1 MFYVPDY
8 STCKRLGAS
17 YCALPKNYIQ
27 PKCTGRTPL
36 CKEVL
41 NDTWVSFPT
50 WSEDSTFV
58 TSRKTQYEE
67 YIYRCEDERFE
78 LDVVIETNAATIR
91 VLEGVHKKLQ
101 RLSADEV
108 AKFRLDD
115 CLGGASPTIHQRA
128 LKRIYGDKA
137 PDIIDGLKKN
147 PSVAVP
153 VVLRR
158 LKAKEEEWREAQKG
172 FNKIWREQNEK
183 YYLKSLD
190 HQGINFKQNDVKQ
203 LRSKS
208 LFNEIE
214 TLFDERHEQAEEG
227 SSETTTGPH
236 LVLPYKDKTVLN
248 DAAELL
254 IHHVKRQTSIH
265 KEDKQRIKQL
275 LRHFLPDLFFHPR
288 QELSDDER
296 DDADNDEDSDANASK
311 TAPFSDRRDAAGAP
325 PCKKEEEPET
335 DVKPPPHAISQHPDE
350 CYSLFYG
357 NNNWYL
363 LYRLHHILCERLTRM
378 YDRAVALANE
388 EAKYRVD
395 RKESTAIALRLKPKS
410 MFLSNLLTLFTW

>member
-1 MFYVPDY
+1 
-8 STCKRLGAS
+8 
-17 YCALPKNYIQ
+17 
-27 PKCTGRTPL
+27 
-36 CKEVL
+36 
-41 NDTWVSFPT
+41 VSFPT

-78 LDVVIETNAATIR
+78 LDVVIETNTATIR
-91 VLEGVHKKLQ
+91 VLEGVAKKLQ
-101 RLSADEV
+101 RLSQEEV

-128 LKRIYGDKA
+128 LRRIYGDKA
-137 PDIIDGLKKN
+137 ADIIDGLKKN

-190 HQGINFKQNDVKQ
+190 HQGINFKPNDLKS

-214 TLFDERHEQAEEG
+214 SLYDERHEQPDDEAAQ
-227 SSETTTGPH
+227 GPH
-236 LVLPYKDKTVLN
+236 LVLAYKDRSVLN
-248 DAAELL
+248 DAADLL

-265 KEDKQRIKQL
+265 KDDKQRIKQL
-275 LRHFLPDLFFHPR
+275 LRQFWPDLFFHPR

-296 DDADNDEDSDANASK
+296 DDQDDADDKDEDAEPLGKDKAA
-311 TAPFSDRRDAAGAP
+311 ALAAGERRDGP
-325 PCKKEEEPET
+325 KKEEAA

-350 CYSLFYG
+350 CYTLLFA

-363 LYRLHHILCERLTRM
+363 FLRLHHILCERLTRM
-378 YDRAVALANE
+378 YERAVAIASE
-388 EAKYRVD
+388 EAKYRTD
-395 RKESTAIALRLKPKS
+395 RKESTAVALRLKPKS
-410 MFLSNLLTLFTW
+410 KSFPA